1 MTISMFQCLLIGLWT
16 AFCLAGMLFG
26 IYTNR
31 CLVMAAGVGLIL
43 GDLPTGLAMGA
54 VGELAFMGFGVSQGG
69 SVPPN
74 PMGPGIVGTIIA
86 ITMKD
91 SGIDVGS
98 ALALSFPFAVAFQF
112 VITAT
117 YTFATTLTSYAYKA
131 LDKKNFRGFRIA
143 ANATVCVFAV
153 VGFIIGF
160 GGAFSSE
167 GLQKVISLIPAW
179 LSAGLGVAG
188 KMLPAI
194 GFAMI
199 LNVMA
204 KKELIPFVLFGYI
217 AIALALGFVAYGLSI
232 FMYVRAQ
239 NVLGAAKTSAYY
251 AVNPLIG
258 ALLAFVFLSES
269 LSWTYVIA
277 LIVMIIGSALVVV
290 DTLIRQHTHEH
301 QHSFSHTHGGSTH
314 THTVWHSHVH
324 KHYLTEENHI
334 HRHSIKELESLA
346 EEKRID

>member
-86 ITMKD
+86 ITMKA

-179 LSAGLGVAG
+179 LSGGLGVAG

-217 AIALALGFVAYGLSI
+217 AIAYLNLPVMGVA
-232 FMYVRAQ
+232 V
-239 NVLGAAKTSAYY
+239 
-251 AVNPLIG
+251 IG
-258 ALLAFVFLSES
+258 TAIALLVFFHAGKENGES
-269 LSWTYVIA
+269 V
-277 LIVMIIGSALVVV
+277 
-290 DTLIRQHTHEH
+290 
-301 QHSFSHTHGGSTH
+301 
-314 THTVWHSHVH
+314 
-324 KHYLTEENHI
+324 EEVEVEFEDGI
-334 HRHSIKELESLA
+334 
-346 EEKRID
+346 

>member
-1 MTISMFQCLLIGLWT
+1 
-16 AFCLAGMLFG
+16 MLFG

-86 ITMKD
+86 ITMKG

-131 LDKKNFRGFRIA
+131 LDRKNFKGFRIA
-143 ANATVCVFAV
+143 ANATVCIFAV
-153 VGFIIGF
+153 VGFVIGF

-179 LSAGLGVAG
+179 LSEGLGVAG
-188 KMLPAI
+188 KCFRQSDLP
-194 GFAMI
+194 
-199 LNVMA
+199 
-204 KKELIPFVLFGYI
+204 
-217 AIALALGFVAYGLSI
+217 
-232 FMYVRAQ
+232 
-239 NVLGAAKTSAYY
+239 
-251 AVNPLIG
+251 
-258 ALLAFVFLSES
+258 
-269 LSWTYVIA
+269 
-277 LIVMIIGSALVVV
+277 
-290 DTLIRQHTHEH
+290 
-301 QHSFSHTHGGSTH
+301 
-314 THTVWHSHVH
+314 
-324 KHYLTEENHI
+324 
-334 HRHSIKELESLA
+334 
-346 EEKRID
+346 

>member
-1 MTISMFQCLLIGLWT
+1 MTISITQCVLIGLWT

-31 CLVMAAGVGLIL
+31 CLIMSAGVGLIL

-74 PMGPGIVGTIIA
+74 PMGP
-86 ITMKD
+86 
-91 SGIDVGS
+91 
-98 ALALSFPFAVAFQF
+98 FAVAFQF

-117 YTFATTLTSYAYKA
+117 YTFATTLTGLAYKA
-131 LDKKNFRGFRIA
+131 LDRKDFRGFRLA
-143 ANATVCVFAV
+143 ANATVCIFAL

-160 GGAFSSE
+160 GGAFSAE

-179 LSAGLGVAG
+179 LSTGLGMAG

-204 KKELIPFVLFGYI
+204 KKELIPFVLLGYC
-217 AIALALGFVAYGLSI
+217 AIAYFKLPIIGVAILGTTV
-232 FMYVRAQ
+232 
-239 NVLGAAKTSAYY
+239 
-251 AVNPLIG
+251 
-258 ALLAFVFLSES
+258 ALL
-269 LSWTYVIA
+269 
-277 LIVMIIGSALVVV
+277 
-290 DTLIRQHTHEH
+290 
-301 QHSFSHTHGGSTH
+301 
-314 THTVWHSHVH
+314 VH
-324 KHYLTEENHI
+324 FYTGKGNKSGTETEEVEVEFEDGI
-334 HRHSIKELESLA
+334 
-346 EEKRID
+346 

>member
-1 MTISMFQCLLIGLWT
+1 MTISIFQCVLIGLWT

-86 ITMKD
+86 ITMK
-91 SGIDVGS
+91 G
-98 ALALSFPFAVAFQF
+98 
-112 VITAT
+112 
-117 YTFATTLTSYAYKA
+117 
-131 LDKKNFRGFRIA
+131 
-143 ANATVCVFAV
+143 
-153 VGFIIGF
+153 GF

-179 LSAGLGVAG
+179 LSEGLGVAG

-204 KKELIPFVLFGYI
+204 KKELIPFVLIGYI
-217 AIALALGFVAYGLSI
+217 AIAYLNLPTMGVAVVGTAI
-232 FMYVRAQ
+232 
-239 NVLGAAKTSAYY
+239 
-251 AVNPLIG
+251 
-258 ALLAFVFLSES
+258 ALLVFFH
-269 LSWTYVIA
+269 
-277 LIVMIIGSALVVV
+277 MGK
-290 DTLIRQHTHEH
+290 
-301 QHSFSHTHGGSTH
+301 GGSE
-314 THTVWHSHVH
+314 TV
-324 KHYLTEENHI
+324 EEVEVEFEDGI
-334 HRHSIKELESLA
+334 
-346 EEKRID
+346 